1 MTPATSSAPPPP
13 GKGDVFDPD
22 AGPSL
27 LSRLLPVGAI
37 ALVALGGCPSANQVH
52 YFLPASTDTDK
63 ICKVRGGGLLAAAS
77 GGPWNI
83 NKGHARARRPF
94 PHRWAA
100 LCNLQL

>member
-1 MTPATSSAPPPP
+1 MHTHTRRLQKSEGMGVVTADPAT
-13 GKGDVFDPD
+13 
-22 AGPSL
+22 
-27 LSRLLPVGAI
+27 
-37 ALVALGGCPSANQVH
+37 LVALGGCPSANQVH